1 MDYVAVPKRKLYNLY
16 LQNNNE
22 VNIMVVKPVCVAV
35 SKRLGHECTC
45 ILIPN
50 ADTVVIRSQH
60 EQILNDS

>member
-1 MDYVAVPKRKLYNLY
+1 
-16 LQNNNE
+16 
-22 VNIMVVKPVCVAV
+22 MVVKPVCVAV
-35 SKRLGHECTC
+35 SKRLGHEC